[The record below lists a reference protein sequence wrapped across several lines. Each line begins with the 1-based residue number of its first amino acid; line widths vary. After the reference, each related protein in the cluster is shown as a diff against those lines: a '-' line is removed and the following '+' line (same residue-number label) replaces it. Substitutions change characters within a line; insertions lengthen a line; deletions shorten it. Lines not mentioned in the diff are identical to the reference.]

1 MQKVLAENRS
11 LDYSLGME
19 TTTPTTAPQ
28 FKNEA
33 LVLEPIKTEVKTT
46 QANAF
51 FEHTLKEKITVQFAY
66 TKQEYEAGE
75 KLAVRKDPEGFY
87 MLDGYNC
94 HVIEGFT
101 RNGKEEKTHY
111 LPEELFETKQ
121 YAIVREYKTTL
132 WEIIGK

>member
-1 MQKVLAENRS
+1 MKTLLN
-11 LDYSLGME
+11 
-19 TTTPTTAPQ
+19 TPTAAPQ
-28 FKNEA
+28 FKNET

-51 FEHTLKEKITVQFAY
+51 FEHTLKEKITVQFVY

-101 RNGKEEKTHY
+101 RNSKEEKTHY

-132 WEIIGK
+132 WEIITK

>member
-1 MQKVLAENRS
+1 MKTLLN
-11 LDYSLGME
+11 
-19 TTTPTTAPQ
+19 TPTAAPQ
-28 FKNEA
+28 FKNET

-51 FEHTLKEKITVQFAY
+51 FEHTLKEKITVQFVY
-66 TKQEYEAGE
+66 TKKEYEAGN
-75 KLAVRKDPEGFY
+75 KLPVRKDPEGFY

-111 LPEELFETKQ
+111 LPEKLFETKQ

-132 WEIIGK
+132 WEIITK